1 MLKVNFEG
9 EKLNVNVTQDAY
21 ISYQSWSN
29 EPNNWVQIDGNIDNK
44 TCQLLY
50 KWDGESELDTI
61 NYNNPYDIKF
71 I

>member
-9 EKLNVNVTQDAY
+9 RELDVNITQDAY

-29 EPNNWVQIDGNIDNK
+29 APNNWVAIDGEIDGK
-44 TCQLLY
+44 SCKLLY

-61 NYNNPYDIKF
+61 DYSNPYDIEF
-71 I
+71 